1 MRQKA
6 LAISIALIY
15 SSVFALNSPL
25 AQAQVSS
32 KSASATKLKPS
43 ELSLE
48 QLYRAQPYAGKA
60 ATQLRFSN
68 DGRYLAYAWN
78 PFGEE
83 GSDLYLHDTETG
95 KTSRITSPAVM
106 KTYDAPEDWDRFEKK
121 LKQKEKWPQSFQM
134 IAASSAGPERG

>member
-1 MRQKA
+1 VLSLFLLLLAVVLLAPRIPKGEKMRKKA
-6 LAISIALIY
+6 LAISIALIHC
-15 SSVFALNSPL
+15 SVFALSSPL

-32 KSASATKLKPS
+32 KSAPVIKLKPS

-78 PFGEE
+78 PFSEE
-83 GSDLYLHDTETG
+83 GNDLYIHVANLAMQIG
-95 KTSRITSPAVM
+95 NK
-106 KTYDAPEDWDRFEKK
+106 
-121 LKQKEKWPQSFQM
+121 
-134 IAASSAGPERG
+134 